1 MIKLFLILLS
11 AVSFYS
17 FAARAQGDRHSVVLY
32 IFVED
37 GQAFTREGRELMLNF
52 LQTSLP
58 GKRIALVKAQSRRFF
73 ANEKVVHHSVVTQLE
88 KSLNPGETI
97 SHLIIATHG
106 STLASSGSSQTL
118 LQSLGRFDASGADQ
132 ELKQVLKPL
141 QNRFATDAHV
151 ILDSCST
158 MCGPAPEAAARAAA
172 FMKEIG
178 APDGTLYGA
187 TNNEVDVRKLGSQ
200 ARTWEKLKP
209 RWNLLRN
216 AVLTSFALGV
226 PLAWFGLDGGSLSA
240 NPYIAHTQVT
250 LYGSALMMSMFQYM
264 EPVMIFIYEKMKA
277 INQGRIFVFR
287 QNHLAGMAEISKRID
302 SLERIYHARSCSRV
316 FQ

>member
-1 MIKLFLILLS
+1 MGFLFFSS
-11 AVSFYS
+11 ASP
-17 FAARAQGDRHSVVLY
+17 AQEHSSVVLY

-37 GQAFTREGRELMLNF
+37 GQAFTREGRELMLDF
-52 LQTSLP
+52 LKTSLP

-73 ANEKVVHHSVVTQLE
+73 ANEKAVRHAVVTQLE
-88 KSLNPGETI
+88 KALNPGETV

-106 STLASSGSSQTL
+106 STLKSADQSQTL

-132 ELKQVLKPL
+132 DLKQVLRPL
-141 QNRFATDAHV
+141 RGRMEVDAHV

-158 MCGPAPEAAARAAA
+158 MCGTSEEAAARATA

-178 APDGTLYGA
+178 AGDGTLYGA

-226 PLAWFGLDGGSLSA
+226 PLAWFGLDGGALSV
-240 NPYIAHTQVT
+240 NPYIAHGQVT

-264 EPVMIFIYEKMKA
+264 EPVMIFLYEKMKA

-287 QNHLAGMAEISKRID
+287 KNRLQGMTEISKRIE
-302 SLERIYHARSCSRV
+302 SLERIYHARSCTRV